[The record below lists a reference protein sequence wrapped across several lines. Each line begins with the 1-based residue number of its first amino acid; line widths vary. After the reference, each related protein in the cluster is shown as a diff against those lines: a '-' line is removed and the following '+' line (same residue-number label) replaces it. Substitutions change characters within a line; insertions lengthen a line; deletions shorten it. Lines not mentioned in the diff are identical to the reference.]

1 MLSRGEFEYF
11 AYMIRV
17 KQIFI
22 AIVFVLFTFCALF
35 FLNITSDIPLED
47 LKTEFKKKN
56 SRFLE
61 VDGTLVH
68 YVDEGEGIPI
78 ILLHGTGSSLHTW
91 DLWAERLKDK
101 YRVLRIT
108 LPGFGLSGP
117 RSDKKYKIKDYV
129 NLLESFV
136 EKIGVKKFIGI
147 ALGFIGALVLV
158 LQGTENSLRAPNV
171 SLGNFLFLLN
181 SIFFSSFIIMV
192 KPLTQKY
199 NTISI
204 LKWLFFMGFFM
215 TLPVTTDEFDEI
227 DWINLPFDAI
237 WRITFVVL
245 GTTFLT
251 YLLNLFALKKLQAST
266 VGAFAYAQPIIAI
279 SFAIINGNDYL
290 SLERGLACSVIILGV
305 FLVSQKSN

>member
-91 DLWAERLKDK
+91 DLWAERLKNK

-117 RSDKKYKIKDYV
+117 RFDKKYKIKDYV
-129 NLLESFV
+129 NLLENFV
-136 EKIGVKKFIGI
+136 EKIGVEKFHLVGNSLGGSIAWLYSSFYDKKVSK
-147 ALGFIGALVLV
+147 LVLI
-158 LQGTENSLRAPNV
+158 NSSGFELDEVPFVIKIARNNY
-171 SLGNFLFLLN
+171 LNFLIKKTSPEFL
-181 SIFFSSFIIMV
+181 I
-192 KPLTQKY
+192 K
-199 NTISI
+199 
-204 LKWLFFMGFFM
+204 
-215 TLPVTTDEFDEI
+215 
-227 DWINLPFDAI
+227 
-237 WRITFVVL
+237 
-245 GTTFLT
+245 
-251 YLLNLFALKKLQAST
+251 
-266 VGAFAYAQPIIAI
+266 
-279 SFAIINGNDYL
+279 
-290 SLERGLACSVIILGV
+290 
-305 FLVSQKSN
+305 